1 MESRVEPEPISPHF
15 PLLLYS
21 FRIIILMLPICIA
34 TNSSVHYSKV
44 SPLMIPSKIKTC
56 IMAVNKCSRIPV
68 KKWRDRLKINIWNFI
83 FRHNLDINFIWHAII
98 VCLENYFALL
108 TLFLRNVKYVC
119 SITRLLHVTILCSS
133 SPSPFPF
140 FPLQI
145 HVIKI
150 KLCYN
155 FS

>member
-1 MESRVEPEPISPHF
+1 MEPESMSPHF

-68 KKWRDRLKINIWNFI
+68 KKWRDRLKINI
-83 FRHNLDINFIWHAII
+83 
-98 VCLENYFALL
+98 
-108 TLFLRNVKYVC
+108 
-119 SITRLLHVTILCSS
+119 
-133 SPSPFPF
+133 
-140 FPLQI
+140 
-145 HVIKI
+145 
-150 KLCYN
+150 
-155 FS
+155 